1 MPNARGSIFVFVF
14 GALGI
19 SALVALAAFI
29 TQNNVPASS
38 IATNASEY
46 FQQTSVVNHTQGFI
60 QNVTVTGLTVISPMP
75 LLLAILALAA
85 CLMVFL
91 LVVRK

>member
-29 TQNNVPASS
+29 TENNVPTSS

-46 FQQTSVVNHTQGFI
+46 FQSSSVVNHTQGFV
-60 QNVTVTGLTVISPMP
+60 QNVTVTGLSVISPMP
-75 LLLAILALAA
+75 LLLAILAFGA
-85 CLMVFL
+85 CLLVFL
-91 LVVRK
+91 LVVKK